1 MSSGSRP
8 GAADKKVVPEGTAI
22 DTPEFTNIET
32 VRTKPSVAKNSK
44 GSARF
49 GSANEAETESSKLF
63 REETEKPEEENARA
77 MEDLS
82 TNLATA
88 PCIIDPDSPHMRRW
102 DLFIMALL
110 VYTAFVTPYEVG
122 VACHAPPPPPTR
134 PSFTTQR
141 HFLNCCL
148 MINTGGLHGD

>member
-63 REETEKPEEENARA
+63 REETEKPEGENKSFDMDFLQTHFYGVFELPLPSNAAR
-77 MEDLS
+77 
-82 TNLATA
+82 
-88 PCIIDPDSPHMRRW
+88 
-102 DLFIMALL
+102 
-110 VYTAFVTPYEVG
+110 VTPKNVLKHTHTHTHTQKVDKWVG
-122 VACHAPPPPPTR
+122 G
-134 PSFTTQR
+134 SG
-141 HFLNCCL
+141 
-148 MINTGGLHGD
+148 I